1 MSNISNPFEHHHH
14 HHHDEVPEVYD
25 PAQAS
30 LADALRVTFGILKI
44 LMIVMLVSYLV
55 VSSWHNIDQQ
65 HVGIRLR
72 MGRIVGDSPESQVL
86 QSGGVFTLPYP
97 FEEIL
102 EVETTPTTL
111 NIDEAFWWQIQ
122 QGGSADEVK
131 QGPLNPAR
139 DGSLLTADANIIHA
153 RWSITYRIKRRIGD
167 MVDPAAVIQFAQ
179 NVGTPE
185 SAESLARAAA
195 ERGIVHAAAMTRAD
209 DLMKSA
215 FDVAVARQHIQ
226 SIFDAVESGLSV
238 MQLTITRPTMPGPVS
253 NVYQRVTEAV
263 AEKARVVDEARRKR
277 ENILKNTAG
286 EAHDVLWSI
295 IQAYET
301 AHVGADEA
309 DRQRAAAI
317 LNTLDRALLTGQIA
331 PEDVSDLVVIDGP
344 RSIHGEVAEI
354 ISTATA
360 YRETVISDAK
370 REAKEFADLQPKF
383 ADNAMIFK
391 TDRFSSS
398 LAAILTS
405 PTVQTHYVNKDI
417 LLEIDTNPDPLI
429 KKLDEEESLK
439 HEAKQH

>member
-1 MSNISNPFEHHHH
+1 
-14 HHHDEVPEVYD
+14 
-25 PAQAS
+25 
-30 LADALRVTFGILKI
+30 
-44 LMIVMLVSYLV
+44 
-55 VSSWHNIDQQ
+55 
-65 HVGIRLR
+65 
-72 MGRIVGDSPESQVL
+72 
-86 QSGGVFTLPYP
+86 
-97 FEEIL
+97 
-102 EVETTPTTL
+102 
-111 NIDEAFWWQIQ
+111 
-122 QGGSADEVK
+122 
-131 QGPLNPAR
+131 
-139 DGSLLTADANIIHA
+139 
-153 RWSITYRIKRRIGD
+153 
-167 MVDPAAVIQFAQ
+167 
-179 NVGTPE
+179 
-185 SAESLARAAA
+185 
-195 ERGIVHAAAMTRAD
+195 
-209 DLMKSA
+209 
-215 FDVAVARQHIQ
+215 
-226 SIFDAVESGLSV
+226 
-238 MQLTITRPTMPGPVS
+238 
-253 NVYQRVTEAV
+253 
-263 AEKARVVDEARRKR
+263 VDEARRKR

-360 YRETVISDAK
+360 YRETAISDAK